1 MMEWWNNI
9 YNDFNPIAFSLGD
22 INVHWYGI
30 MYALALLS
38 ALQMAQYIVK
48 KDKLPITQANLDD
61 YFIWVELGVILGARI
76 GYILFYSPHLDYYL
90 VNPWQMFNPFI
101 DGKFVGISGFSFHGA
116 VIGFIIGSILYS
128 IKNKASFWLL
138 MDISVI
144 AIPFG
149 YFFGRVGNFLNQ
161 ELFGR
166 ATDVP
171 WGIYVDGILRHPS
184 QLYEA
189 ILEGIL
195 IFIIL
200 LIARN
205 YKKFDGELTALYGI
219 LYGIARVIAEIFR
232 EPDFQLGFVCCDI
245 FTMGQILSFIMVI
258 SSIIIYLVLN
268 YLNNNKNMKRT

>member
-1 MMEWWNNI
+1 MEWWNNI

-128 IKNKASFWLL
+128 IKNKTSFWLL